1 MSLCDPFLNFAI
13 FAISISIIPTF
24 LYEYEIRDPSE
35 FFLPKISISI
45 IIIGFLIWY
54 FYQYDEDD
62 DFYKIKPYGD
72 NVFYD
77 TKKYKNK
84 KIKINN
90 NSFCQRT
97 DVDTYEKIS
106 ELYTE
111 KKLKELVETEKFK
124 KMLEEKGDN
133 KKNWNW
139 QSRDRLS
146 GKKQKNESDISSDE
160 IENMTVSDD

>member
-1 MSLCDPFLNFAI
+1 M
-13 FAISISIIPTF
+13 
-24 LYEYEIRDPSE
+24 
-35 FFLPKISISI
+35 
-45 IIIGFLIWY
+45 
-54 FYQYDEDD
+54 
-62 DFYKIKPYGD
+62 
-72 NVFYD
+72 
-77 TKKYKNK
+77 
-84 KIKINN
+84 KINN
-90 NSFCQRT
+90 NPFCQRT